1 MRITGA
7 NAVQGLDS
15 GEQDYTHVC
24 TTVTSSGSTTIYTP
38 QAGRRLRLHWT
49 YAISDPDGTSNPL
62 IQVYIGPDEKF
73 RAYAISKRQ
82 VVTGEIDDS
91 LSITLSKAGSVA
103 VTFLL
108 EEF

>member
-24 TTVTSSGSTTIYTP
+24 TTITSSGSTTVYTP
-38 QAGRRLRLHWT
+38 ASERRIRLHWT
-49 YAISDPDGTSNPL
+49 YAISDPDGSSNPL
-62 IQVYIGPDEKF
+62 IQVFIGANEKF

-82 VVTGEIDDS
+82 VVTGEVDES

-103 VTFLL
+103 VTFLI